1 MAWILTLETASTNC
15 SVGLFEDTELRALR
29 EDPSPQYT
37 HGELLHVFIQEV
49 LQDAGISADTLD
61 AVAVSQ
67 GPGSYTGL
75 RIGVSAAKGLCFALD
90 IPLIAIGT
98 LRIMASGYLSTSSD
112 PVGKGLVLPVLDA
125 RRMEVY
131 SAVFNSRGEQIRET
145 RAEVIDES
153 SFSEY
158 RKQGTLHLVG
168 NGAAKLMEVLPDP
181 PFAFHPDLQSSA
193 RFMGVL
199 AHEAFTAGDFQDT
212 AYFEPNY
219 LKDFIPGGK

>member
-15 SVGLFEDTELRALR
+15 SVGLFENTELRALR
-29 EDPSPQYT
+29 EDLSPQYT

-98 LRIMASGYLSTSSD
+98 LRIMASGFLATNSD
-112 PVGKGLVLPVLDA
+112 FGSDGLVLPVLDA

-131 SAVFNSRGEQIRET
+131 SAVFNSGGEQIRET
-145 RAEVIDES
+145 LAEVIDKN
-153 SFSEY
+153 SFHEY

-168 NGAAKLMEVLPDP
+168 NGAGKLMEVLPDP